1 MALNR
6 NQLNKISAYVKSAS
20 AKTKELHSFLRGN
33 RAKMSKAQLDKIRKS
48 VSKEYKNISQVY
60 NSIKK
65 NIALGDIR
73 RIASDAELDEMM
85 DTLAV
90 TGTSLDIINT
100 VLNEDVVDDMP
111 VSQFAED
118 DEDVTVDDVLDS
130 LGEGGDEPADD
141 TEDDIDDVPGS
152 KSSASRRAVA
162 RGSYSKSRAYDAAYG
177 RSRGSK
183 ASVGRSSGSF
193 IDFRKRGR

>member
-6 NQLNKISAYVKSAS
+6 KQLNKISAYVKSAS

-33 RAKMSKAQLDKIRKS
+33 RAKMSRAQLDKIRKS

-60 NSIKK
+60 DSIKK

-141 TEDDIDDVPGS
+141 TDDDTEDVPGS

-162 RGSYSKSRAYDAAYG
+162 RGSYSKSRAYNAAYG
-177 RSRGSK
+177 RGRGSK
-183 ASVGRSSGSF
+183 ASMGRNSGSF

>member
-33 RAKMSKAQLDKIRKS
+33 RAKMSRAQLDKIRKS

-100 VLNEDVVDDMP
+100 VLNEDVVDDIL
-111 VSQFAED
+111 VSQFAEE

-141 TEDDIDDVPGS
+141 TDDDIDDVPGS

-177 RSRGSK
+177 RGRGSK

>member
-33 RAKMSKAQLDKIRKS
+33 RAKMSRAQLDKIRKS

-100 VLNEDVVDDMP
+100 VLNEDVVDDIP

-141 TEDDIDDVPGS
+141 TDDDIDDVPGS

-177 RSRGSK
+177 RGRGSK

>member
-6 NQLNKISAYVKSAS
+6 KQLNKISAYVKSAS

-33 RAKMSKAQLDKIRKS
+33 RAKMSRAQLDKIRKS
-48 VSKEYKNISQVY
+48 VSKEYRNISQVY
-60 NSIKK
+60 DSIKK

-100 VLNEDVVDDMP
+100 VLNDDIVDDVP

-141 TEDDIDDVPGS
+141 IDDDTDDVPGS

-177 RSRGSK
+177 RGRDSK
-183 ASVGRSSGSF
+183 ASTGRSSGSF

>member
-33 RAKMSKAQLDKIRKS
+33 RAKMSRAQLDKIRKS

-100 VLNEDVVDDMP
+100 VLNEDVVDDIP
-111 VSQFAED
+111 VSQFAEE

-141 TEDDIDDVPGS
+141 TDDDIDDVPGS

-177 RSRGSK
+177 RGRGSK